1 MAAVAY
7 SPSFSLLQNGDQ
19 GAQGDEFVFF
29 LLQQFVFMGN
39 DKLQLFILGCDSF
52 CALIVIPIVDAIDA
66 IALFGE

>member
-7 SPSFSLLQNGDQ
+7 SPSFLQNGDQ
-19 GAQGDEFVFF
+19 CAQGDEFVFF

-52 CALIVIPIVDAIDA
+52 CVLIVISIVCATI
-66 IALFGE
+66 IFRE